1 MKWVFA
7 RFFVLSLISAVGFA
21 TIAVLVGVQAIS
33 GFDNAIISYVQ
44 GQESQTLTQVMKFF
58 TFIGTGLP
66 ITVIS
71 LIIMIVLYKVLNFR
85 RELLFFIGVVIGS
98 ALLNVF
104 LKSTFHRARPT
115 LNRFVEA
122 TGYSFPSGHSMAAF
136 TLYGVI
142 CFLLWKHAEH
152 AYFRFILVCC
162 SSIMIIAIGISRIYL
177 GVHYPSDVVGAY
189 LASGTWL
196 AVSIGLY
203 QRLFA
208 KHTLKVDEGTNG
220 TSSK

>member
-44 GQESQTLTQVMKFF
+44 GQESQTLTQIMKFF

-85 RELLFFIGVVIGS
+85 RELLFFIGVILGS
-98 ALLNVF
+98 TLLNVI
-104 LKSTFHRARPT
+104 LKSIFHRDRPT

-122 TGYSFPSGHSMAAF
+122 TGYSFPSGHSMASF

-142 CFLLWKHAEH
+142 CFLLWKHAKY
-152 AYFRFILVCC
+152 AYIRVILVCC
-162 SSIMIIAIGISRIYL
+162 SSIVVIAIGLSRIYL

-189 LASGTWL
+189 FASGTWL

-203 QRLFA
+203 QRLFV

-220 TSSK
+220 SSSK